1 MTSSS
6 DDPESFQPHRTTK
19 QQRKELAI
27 RMKEPTDNLKLVI
40 VRDMWLTGFDAPSMH
55 TMYID
60 KKMQGANLMQAIAR
74 VNRVY
79 KDKPGGLI
87 VDYIG
92 IGQELRNAMGTYL
105 QSGGEGK
112 AFVDIREAIALM
124 QEKFE
129 IVEQMFHGFD
139 YKAYFKAETNIKLQV
154 LLGAQNFILSSKEL
168 KDRFLKEITALSKI
182 FAMSIPSFEAD
193 VIKDDIAFFQA
204 VKARINKFNPS
215 GVKSNYEVD
224 TAIKQ
229 IVDEALSSDGVID
242 VFEAAGIKAPD
253 ISILSDEFLMEVQNM
268 QQKNVAF
275 ELLKKL
281 LSDDVKVRKTKNI
294 SQAKKFSEMIET
306 VVNRYHNNQ
315 IDSAQVLEELSAIAK
330 EMRLEDNRADEL
342 GLTDDEYAFYSVLNQ
357 NDSTKMLDD
366 QKMKELIHHI
376 VNVIRKNATVDW
388 SKRSDVRAK
397 LRLTVRKLLIK
408 YGYPPDIARMEADR
422 VIEQSELLAES
433 FNK

>member
-1 MTSSS
+1 MATC
-6 DDPESFQPHRTTK
+6 F
-19 QQRKELAI
+19 
-27 RMKEPTDNLKLVI
+27 
-40 VRDMWLTGFDAPSMH
+40 
-55 TMYID
+55 
-60 KKMQGANLMQAIAR
+60 
-74 VNRVY
+74 
-79 KDKPGGLI
+79 
-87 VDYIG
+87 
-92 IGQELRNAMGTYL
+92 
-105 QSGGEGK
+105 
-112 AFVDIREAIALM
+112 AL
-124 QEKFE
+124 
-129 IVEQMFHGFD
+129 
-139 YKAYFKAETNIKLQV
+139 
-154 LLGAQNFILSSKEL
+154 
-168 KDRFLKEITALSKI
+168 
-182 FAMSIPSFEAD
+182 PSFEAD
-193 VIKDDIAFFQA
+193 VIKDDVAFFQA

-215 GVKSNYEVD
+215 GVKSNYEID

-242 VFEAAGIKAPD
+242 VFEAAGIKTPD

-281 LSDDVKVRKTKNI
+281 LSDDVRVRKTKNI

-342 GLTDDEYAFYSVLNQ
+342 GLTEDEYAFYSVLNL

-366 QKMKELIHHI
+366 HKMKELIHHI
-376 VNVIRKNATVDW
+376 VDVIRKNATVDW

-408 YGYPPDIARMEADR
+408 YGYPPDLARMEADR

-433 FNK
+433 FTQ

>member
-1 MTSSS
+1 
-6 DDPESFQPHRTTK
+6 
-19 QQRKELAI
+19 
-27 RMKEPTDNLKLVI
+27 
-40 VRDMWLTGFDAPSMH
+40 
-55 TMYID
+55 
-60 KKMQGANLMQAIAR
+60 
-74 VNRVY
+74 
-79 KDKPGGLI
+79 
-87 VDYIG
+87 
-92 IGQELRNAMGTYL
+92 
-105 QSGGEGK
+105 
-112 AFVDIREAIALM
+112 
-124 QEKFE
+124 
-129 IVEQMFHGFD
+129 
-139 YKAYFKAETNIKLQV
+139 
-154 LLGAQNFILSSKEL
+154 
-168 KDRFLKEITALSKI
+168 
-182 FAMSIPSFEAD
+182 
-193 VIKDDIAFFQA
+193 
-204 VKARINKFNPS
+204 
-215 GVKSNYEVD
+215 
-224 TAIKQ
+224 
-229 IVDEALSSDGVID
+229 
-242 VFEAAGIKAPD
+242 
-253 ISILSDEFLMEVQNM
+253 MEVQNM

-281 LSDDVKVRKTKNI
+281 LSDDVRVRKGKNI